1 MISHS
6 RNKPSGVKLQQKGR
20 KQDKS
25 GNLLS
30 GYTASPDVEFNID
43 EFESYA
49 LSRLNVLRWI
59 EKQSGLGNP
68 IQDNLHTIILQNNL
82 HIPQHDEI
90 SHFIGRLCFCQT
102 LERRRWFLS
111 TEKALFEA
119 RYKTASDT
127 AKKAVHEQLCGGY
140 AEYDVLSK
148 LDVMNDEELN
158 GKFPIPRFS
167 QGMVLKR
174 ESEML
179 PFYKVPFQEV
189 ISLVGRRGVFV
200 SDGYAFVPNNRFFTL
215 ITGKFRAHLNRGL
228 VAAQK
233 AMDKMRADPVAMNVV
248 SRVIHIIDGLHKMTT
263 GPTYKISKNKSGVS
277 AKNVAK
283 LSPLHF
289 PLCMQ
294 SSMEHMKADG
304 HLKHG
309 GRMHLGLFLKGIG
322 LSLADAM
329 VFWRQSFSKVGGDKF
344 QKQYAYNVR
353 HNYGKEGKR
362 IDYTPYSCSKI
373 VACSPGGG
381 DYHGCPFKVW
391 DAGNLKKYLLVNR
404 QMAGAD
410 AEEVLSLVANNHYQ
424 LACRSHFA
432 HQHKQVMKR
441 KRVSIDEIQSQWSH
455 PNEYFDQSYKL
466 YHGDKKEETTEG
478 QNGEKENQ
486 NSAGNMTQGGG
497 GGGYNSQRQTQGQ
510 SQSQSQ
516 GGYTQSQGYTQTQT
530 QGQSQ
535 QGRGGMELDSQ

>member
-1 MISHS
+1 MISIS
-6 RNKPSGVKLQQKGR
+6 RNRTATSGGIKLQQKGR
-20 KQDKS
+20 KPGKGS
-25 GNLLS
+25 NLLS
-30 GYTASPDVEFNID
+30 GYTTSPDVEFNID

-59 EKQSGLGNP
+59 EKQSGLGHP

-82 HIPQHDEI
+82 HIPQNDEI

-119 RYKTASDT
+119 RYKTAADA
-127 AKKAVHEQLCGGY
+127 AKKAVHKQLCGGGY
-140 AEYDVLSK
+140 ADYKVLNK
-148 LDVMNDEELN
+148 LDVMNDENLN

-167 QGMVLKR
+167 QSTTRDR

-179 PFYKVPFQEV
+179 PFYKVPFAEV

-200 SDGYAFVPNNRFFTL
+200 QDGYAFVPNNRFFTL

-248 SRVIHIIDGLHKMTT
+248 SRVLHIIDGLHKMTT
-263 GPTYKISKNKSGVS
+263 GPSYKIAKNKSAIS
-277 AKNVAK
+277 HKNVYK

-322 LSLADAM
+322 LNLSEAM
-329 VFWRQSFSKVGGDKF
+329 IFWRQSFHKVGGDKF
-344 QKQYAYNVR
+344 NKQYAYNVR

-362 IDYTPYSCSKI
+362 IDYDPYSCSKI
-373 VACSPGGG
+373 VACTPGGG

-391 DAGNLKKYLLVNR
+391 DAQNLKKYLLVHK
-404 QMAGAD
+404 QLSSMD
-410 AEEVLSLVANNHYQ
+410 AEQVLELVRNSHYQ
-424 LACRSHFA
+424 LACRSYFA
-432 HQHKQVMKR
+432 VQHRDVMK
-441 KRVSIDEIQSQWSH
+441 KKHVTIDDIQSQWSH

-466 YHGDKKEETTEG
+466 YHGEQKTEEKD
-478 QNGEKENQ
+478 KENHDM
-486 NSAGNMTQGGG
+486 AGNMTQTQ
-497 GGGYNSQRQTQGQ
+497 GGYSQSQGQSQTQGYHGQ
-510 SQSQSQ
+510 SQSQGYSSQ
-516 GGYTQSQGYTQTQT
+516 GFTQGYTQQT
-530 QGQSQ
+530 
-535 QGRGGMELDSQ
+535 QGRGGMEVDGQ

>member
-1 MISHS
+1 M
-6 RNKPSGVKLQQKGR
+6 G
-20 KQDKS
+20 
-25 GNLLS
+25 
-30 GYTASPDVEFNID
+30 
-43 EFESYA
+43 
-49 LSRLNVLRWI
+49 
-59 EKQSGLGNP
+59 
-68 IQDNLHTIILQNNL
+68 IQDTLHTIILQNNL

-119 RYKTASDT
+119 RYKTACDS
-127 AKKAVHEQLCGGY
+127 AKKAVHQQLCGGAAGY
-140 AEYDVLSK
+140 AEYEVLSK
-148 LDVMNDEELN
+148 SDVMNDEELN

-167 QGMVLKR
+167 QGMVLSR
-174 ESEML
+174 EAEML
-179 PFYKVPFQEV
+179 PFYKVPFEEV

-200 SDGYAFVPNNRFFTL
+200 SNGYAFVPNNRFFTL

-248 SRVIHIIDGLHKMTT
+248 SRVLHIIDGLHKMTT

-277 AKNVAK
+277 AKNVKK

-294 SSMEHMKADG
+294 SSMEHMAADG

-322 LSLADAM
+322 LSLSEAM

-373 VACSPGGG
+373 VACTPGGG

-391 DAGNLKKYLLVNR
+391 DAGNLKKYLLVHK
-404 QMAGAD
+404 QMASSEC
-410 AEEVLSLVANNHYQ
+410 EEVLSLVANNHYQ
-424 LACRSHFA
+424 LACRAHFA
-432 HQHKQVMKR
+432 HQHRAVMKR
-441 KRVSIDEIQSQWSH
+441 KRVTIDEVQSQWSH

-466 YHGDKKEETTEG
+466 YHGEQKQEG
-478 QNGEKENQ
+478 QGMDKEND
-486 NSAGNMTQGGG
+486 GMTQ
-497 GGGYNSQRQTQGQ
+497 QG
-510 SQSQSQ
+510 
-516 GGYTQSQGYTQTQT
+516 QSQGYTQQT
-530 QGQSQ
+530 QHTQ
-535 QGRGGMELDSQ
+535 GGMDLDSQ